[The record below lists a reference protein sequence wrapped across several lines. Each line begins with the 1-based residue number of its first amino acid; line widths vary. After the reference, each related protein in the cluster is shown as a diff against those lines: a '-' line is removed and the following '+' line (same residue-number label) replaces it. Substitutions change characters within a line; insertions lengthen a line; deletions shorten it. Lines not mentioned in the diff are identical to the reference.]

1 MNKPRR
7 DLMGRII
14 VTEYISIDGVIE
26 APGGDEDYEHV
37 NWVFE
42 FERGEE
48 GQKFKDDEALDSE
61 ALLLGR
67 VTYDGFA
74 PAWPTMEGEVADK
87 FNAMPKYVISKT
99 LVDPEWN
106 NTTVLRGDVVEEA
119 SALKQEIEG
128 DIVVH
133 GSAQLARALLAAGLV
148 DELRLMVYPL
158 VLGSGQ
164 KLFDSDGKKT
174 LMPLREATTVGDGI
188 TILTYGPIS

>member
-1 MNKPRR
+1 
-7 DLMGRII
+7 MGRII

-48 GQKFKDDEALDSE
+48 GQRFKDDEALGSE

-67 VTYDGFA
+67 ITYEGFA
-74 PAWPTMEGEVADK
+74 PAWPTMEGAVADK

-99 LVDPEWN
+99 LMDPEWN
-106 NTTVLRGDVVEEA
+106 NTTVLRGDVQEEVR
-119 SALKQEIEG
+119 ALKQRIEG

-133 GSAQLARALLAAGLV
+133 GSARLARALFAADLV
-148 DELRLMVYPL
+148 DELRLMVFPL

-164 KLFDSDGKKT
+164 RLFDSDGKKT
-174 LMPLREATTVGDGI
+174 RMPLREVTTVGDGI
-188 TILTYGPIS
+188 TILTYGPIN

>member
-1 MNKPRR
+1 
-7 DLMGRII
+7 MGRIV

-48 GQKFKDDEALDSE
+48 GQKFKDDETLGSE

-67 VTYDGFA
+67 ITYEGFA
-74 PAWPTMEGEVADK
+74 PAWPTMEGEIADK

-99 LVDPEWN
+99 LVDPDWN
-106 NTTVLRGDVVEEA
+106 NTTVLHGDVIEEA
-119 SALKQEIEG
+119 AALKQRVNG

-133 GSAQLARALLAAGLV
+133 GSAQLARALFAASLV
-148 DELRLMVYPL
+148 DELRLMVFPL
-158 VLGSGQ
+158 VLGSGK
-164 KLFDSDGKKT
+164 KLFDGSGKKT
-174 LMPLREATTVGDGI
+174 RMPLREAKTVGDGI
-188 TILTYGPIS
+188 TILTYGPIG

>member
-1 MNKPRR
+1 
-7 DLMGRII
+7 MGRIV

-48 GQKFKDDEALDSE
+48 GQKFKDDETLGSE

-67 VTYDGFA
+67 ITYEGFA
-74 PAWPTMEGEVADK
+74 PVWPTMEGEIADK

-99 LVDPEWN
+99 LVDPDWN
-106 NTTVLRGDVVEEA
+106 NTTVLHGDVIEEA
-119 SALKQEIEG
+119 AALKQRVNG

-133 GSAQLARALLAAGLV
+133 GSAQLARALFAASLV
-148 DELRLMVYPL
+148 DELRLMVFPL
-158 VLGSGQ
+158 VLGSGK
-164 KLFDSDGKKT
+164 KLFDGNGKKT
-174 LMPLREATTVGDGI
+174 RMPLREAKTVGDGI
-188 TILTYGPIS
+188 SILTYGPIG

>member
-1 MNKPRR
+1 
-7 DLMGRII
+7 MGRII

-48 GQKFKDDEALDSE
+48 GQKFKDDEALDSD

-106 NTTVLRGDVVEEA
+106 NTTVLGGDVVEEA
-119 SALKQEIEG
+119 SALKQRIDG

-164 KLFDSDGKKT
+164 RLFDSDGKKT
-174 LMPLREATTVGDGI
+174 LMPLREATTVGEGI

>member
-1 MNKPRR
+1 
-7 DLMGRII
+7 MGRIV

-42 FERGEE
+42 FERGDD
-48 GQKFKDDEALDSE
+48 GQRFKDDETLGSE

-67 VTYDGFA
+67 TTYEGFA

-106 NTTVLRGDVVEEA
+106 NTTVLRGDVIEEA
-119 SALKQEIEG
+119 TALKQSVDG
-128 DIVVH
+128 DVVVH
-133 GSAQLARALLAAGLV
+133 GSAQLAQALLAAGLV
-148 DELRLMVYPL
+148 DELRLMVFPV
-158 VLGSGQ
+158 VLGSGK
-164 KLFDSDGKKT
+164 KLFNGDGRKMT
-174 LMPLREATTVGDGI
+174 MPLRDAKTVGDGI
-188 TILTYGPIS
+188 AILTYAAT